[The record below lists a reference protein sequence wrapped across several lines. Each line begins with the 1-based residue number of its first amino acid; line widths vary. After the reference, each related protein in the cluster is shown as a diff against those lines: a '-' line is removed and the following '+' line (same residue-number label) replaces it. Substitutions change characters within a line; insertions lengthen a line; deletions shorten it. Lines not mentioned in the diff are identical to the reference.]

1 MNVTTPADTQ
11 NPTPVASATAPPVKR
26 ARRTPAWLVF
36 APFGIIVLIGIAGP
50 FLVPF
55 DPERVVDSASIAPGA
70 AHWFGTDAT
79 GMDVFSRV
87 VAATRVNLI
96 MALSVTLST
105 TVVGILLGLIV
116 GMSESAGGLQGF
128 LGRGVNRVI
137 DLSDAIPALVVG
149 VVVAGLFGPS
159 VLSLSVAL
167 SVILLPNQ
175 IRLTRA
181 EVLRV
186 RNDAYLDAAR
196 MAGSSEVQVVLRH
209 VLPNSCRPALE
220 NSSHVFGVSI
230 IVAASLGFLG
240 VGLAP
245 PTAEWGSMI
254 SAGVSDIMLG
264 RWWSALFPAAALT
277 LTVASVASCSGALTR
292 FTRGRSR

>member
-1 MNVTTPADTQ
+1 
-11 NPTPVASATAPPVKR
+11 VAVPFAVAV
-26 ARRTPAWLVF
+26 LV
-36 APFGIIVLIGIAGP
+36 GILGP

-55 DPERVVDSASIAPGA
+55 DPERVVADASTAPGA

-87 VAATRVNLI
+87 VAATRVNLV

-105 TVVGILLGLIV
+105 TVVGVLLGLVV
-116 GMSESAGGLQGF
+116 GMSESAGGVRGL

-159 VLSLSVAL
+159 VLTLSIAL
-167 SVILLPNQ
+167 SFILLPNQ
-175 IRLTRA
+175 IRLTRS

-186 RNDAYLDAAR
+186 RHDAYLDAAR
-196 MAGSSEVQVVLRH
+196 MAGLSEAKVVVRH

-277 LTVASVASCSGALTR
+277 LTVASVAACSGALTR
-292 FTRGRSR
+292 LTRGHSR